1 MLHVAENNKLF
12 TAAIEVRSSSFERQV
27 LQQDAK
33 VVVGLEAL
41 TIVFVGPNRIN
52 EYSLSV
58 YRA

>member
-12 TAAIEVRSSSFERQV
+12 TAENETRSSSFERQV

-41 TIVFVGPNRIN
+41 TIVLVDPIGSRNTH
-52 EYSLSV
+52 
-58 YRA
+58 

>member
-12 TAAIEVRSSSFERQV
+12 TAENEMHSSSFEQQV

-41 TIVFVGPNRIN
+41 TIVLVDPIGSRNTH
-52 EYSLSV
+52 
-58 YRA
+58 

>member
-12 TAAIEVRSSSFERQV
+12 TAAIEVRSSSFEQRV

-41 TIVFVGPNRIN
+41 TIVQCWIK
-52 EYSLSV
+52 EY
-58 YRA
+58 

>member
-12 TAAIEVRSSSFERQV
+12 TAENEMRSSSFEQHV

-41 TIVFVGPNRIN
+41 TIVLVDPIGSRNTH
-52 EYSLSV
+52 
-58 YRA
+58 